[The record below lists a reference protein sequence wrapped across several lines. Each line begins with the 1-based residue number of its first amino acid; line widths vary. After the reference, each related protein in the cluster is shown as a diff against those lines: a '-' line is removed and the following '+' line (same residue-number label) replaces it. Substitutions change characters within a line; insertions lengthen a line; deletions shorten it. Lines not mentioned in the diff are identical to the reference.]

1 MSGDGDAPL
10 LTVAVV
16 LNGRRLECT
25 VPGHLTCRELK
36 AQLVAEDGHGTT
48 DPVGGI
54 EGGAHHLL
62 GPFVFRGRK
71 LDDES
76 TLQEAGVRNRDKLMI
91 SYMPSVKDLLTRL
104 SAIRAE
110 TASLE
115 AQVRAGER
123 VHPEL
128 FTRQLLKL
136 DALEMSELTGEAK
149 EVLRALRKQD
159 LAHVLKM
166 EGANS
171 EQAQQ

>member
-36 AQLVAEDGHGTT
+36 AQLVAEDGHS
-48 DPVGGI
+48 VGGI

-76 TLQEAGVRNRDKLMI
+76 TLQEAGVRNRDKLMV
-91 SYMPSVKDLLTRL
+91 SYMPSVKDLLARL
-104 SAIRAE
+104 FAIRAE

-115 AQVRAGER
+115 AQVHTGEK